1 MIRAIFGIVQDTAVF
16 VIFCLNMLYLSKNW
30 YFKSIF
36 LVFYILG
43 LKVQKTTKNHRFLE
57 KFNIF
62 YIVISK

>member
-1 MIRAIFGIVQDTAVF
+1 MIRAIFGTVLDSAVF

-30 YFKSIF
+30 CFKSIF

-43 LKVQKTTKNHRFLE
+43 LKIQKTTKNHRFLE